1 MILHGKYDL
10 RFKIRYPAP
19 ITVNSQLAEKLY
31 KMQGFVQAEISR
43 LLLSLEVRSQIVDL
57 K

>member
-19 ITVNSQLAEKLY
+19 TTVNSQLAEKLY
-31 KMQGFVQAEISR
+31 KMHGFVQAEIYR
-43 LLLSLEVRSQIVDL
+43 LLLSF
-57 K
+57 